1 MPYRWV
7 LSPVSNLVIP
17 DLEGGEPDIF
27 RAPKVFEHVEPG
39 RNKRYQHSS
48 IINVGAWCLSVVMAN
63 DFTPL
68 DADPSCIG
76 LLETNFADQ
85 LHLDQSPRDLGW
97 VVPHLNRIKTRLE
110 ARGVDTSAFTR
121 DTPLFDILQALV
133 RALHP
138 RFGSIRR
145 TWLRPS
151 TKLFLPFIEDA
162 IIVQDEFT
170 EGADTDLT
178 AHTPSPTGTSWIQ
191 VAQVGTTKAR
201 IIATA
206 DDIRWNG
213 ATNEGECV
221 KSQPD
226 PSVNEYDVQWTINA
240 YDTGTGT
247 QPRRLHGRLADISNY
262 YAAKLL
268 PTGHASNTDELYKV
282 VATTKTQL
290 ATVDSAWVATD
301 THMLRMRDAA
311 KEVFRNGASILSNAD
326 NVLTAA
332 GSAAVSGGKISA
344 TDTGNG
350 NTNNFRFDDY
360 IVDEVAGEPEPEP
373 DVGRLPLKALQNRHE
388 LEQIPIRQWR

>member
-1 MPYRWV
+1 MYRWII
-7 LSPVSNLVIP
+7 SPVSQIVIP
-17 DLEGGEPDIF
+17 DTEGGDPDVY
-27 RAPKVFEHVEPG
+27 RAPRVCQYIDPSLG
-39 RNKRYQHSS
+39 KRYQHSS
-48 IINVGAWCLSVVMAN
+48 IIHDGDWCFSVVMS
-63 DFTPL
+63 DDWTPL
-68 DADPSCIG
+68 DADALCIS
-76 LLETNFADQ
+76 LFETQFNDQ
-85 LHLDQSPRDLGW
+85 LHLDQTPRDLGFT
-97 VVPHLNRIKTRLE
+97 VPHLNRIKTRLE
-110 ARGVDTSAFTR
+110 ARGIDVSAFTR
-121 DTPLFDILQALV
+121 DTPLVNLLQAL
-133 RALHP
+133 AANLHP
-138 RFGSIRR
+138 RFGNIRR
-145 TWLRPS
+145 TWLR
-151 TKLFLPFIEDA
+151 TLPPTLRVPFVEDA
-162 IIVQDEFT
+162 IIFQDEFV

-178 AHTPSPTGTSWIQ
+178 AHTPSPTGTSWVQ
-191 VAQVGTTKAR
+191 VAIVGTTKAR

-221 KSQPD
+221 KSQPG
-226 PSVNEYDVQWTINA
+226 PTSAEYDVQWTINA

-247 QPRRLHGRLADISNY
+247 QPRRLHGRLADIDNY

-290 ATVDSAWVATD
+290 ATVDTTSWVATD

-360 IVDEVAGEPEPEP
+360 LVDEVAAGGDPEGSL
-373 DVGRLPLKALQNRHE
+373 VGGKL
-388 LEQIPIRQWR
+388 IRGGLLGHGVLTR